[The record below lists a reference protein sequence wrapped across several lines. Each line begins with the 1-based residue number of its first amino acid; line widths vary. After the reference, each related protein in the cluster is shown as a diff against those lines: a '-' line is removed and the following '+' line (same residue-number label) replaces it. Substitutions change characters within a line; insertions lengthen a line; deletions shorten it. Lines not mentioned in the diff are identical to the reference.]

1 MAEYW
6 KTAKDDLYNYP
17 LRTRKLPMSENSDI
31 TPEDADWLKELRSTF
46 ERDDSF
52 NEFKLRI
59 ALPSSSDAFTGKTDI
74 RSREV
79 TNQRADEMDEFL
91 TVAVAPYGLKLFHQL
106 IGEVLKEFPS
116 ETVARVGGIKDW
128 KGPAKSIKAE
138 FLAEMRAALFK
149 GLGFLETSVVR
160 KGAPGGNESQGQTAL
175 AKEQLRETSKGR
187 AQQHEPSP
195 IDSREQWQ
203 KQEAERFEADGLA
216 LRCFAVKHMV
226 ALYNKA
232 VDRARAYDRR
242 YKSQHFG
249 RIVDG
254 KYQCD
259 YEKIRLGPEW
269 NAIKGPSYGYEGFCL
284 EKNLQLDGTL
294 SYEVVRRR
302 QPTVGNYAMFILN
315 GMAKEKTPEAVVGAM
330 MGGVIAS
337 MIAVATRR
345 PYANSMSRDE
355 AMQLEVGRHLT
366 DILSKRPPNGPPG
379 GLGGPPFDPPPPPA
393 PPSSSSALGPK
404 GTGISGAD
412 VADDSSSEMVP
423 NKTKRG
429 GSGPT
434 KVVAIETAKGAEIDK
449 LTSFVTKDFPASKED
464 ENVLEPA
471 NIEFGEGSSDLH
483 ETTEQTAISTALNA
497 ESDRPRFEYLDET
510 ALKTIERLQKEK
522 QPCELPVDLGC
533 EGEKAQQTTKKNRHT
548 FCGMDLDKPIV
559 RPHGPKIVPREPNS
573 SKVVESC
580 DPPKIDT
587 EAIKRAMKHG
597 ACSER
602 LDRGKNRDIVR

>member
-74 RSREV
+74 RKREV

-91 TVAVAPYGLKLFHQL
+91 NVAVAPYGLKLFHQL
-106 IGEVLKEFPS
+106 IGEVLKEIPS

-149 GLGFLETSVVR
+149 GLGFLETSATK
-160 KGAPGGNESQGQTAL
+160 KGAPGGNEIHGQTAL
-175 AKEQLRETSKGR
+175 AKEQLRETPKER

-232 VDRARAYDRR
+232 LDRARAYDRR

-254 KYQCD
+254 KYQRD

-294 SYEVVRRR
+294 SYDVVRRR

-379 GLGGPPFDPPPPPA
+379 GPGGHSRNDDNRSGPPLAVVPVVP
-393 PPSSSSALGPK
+393 GPTRAA
-404 GTGISGAD
+404 GTGGNATEGLNPSPPQEE
-412 VADDSSSEMVP
+412 SRP
-423 NKTKRG
+423 G
-429 GSGPT
+429 GSA
-434 KVVAIETAKGAEIDK
+434 VRGA
-449 LTSFVTKDFPASKED
+449 TSTKDLSSYQVQYKDPSAGRDKD
-464 ENVLEPA
+464 R
-471 NIEFGEGSSDLH
+471 NI
-483 ETTEQTAISTALNA
+483 T
-497 ESDRPRFEYLDET
+497 R
-510 ALKTIERLQKEK
+510 
-522 QPCELPVDLGC
+522 
-533 EGEKAQQTTKKNRHT
+533 
-548 FCGMDLDKPIV
+548 
-559 RPHGPKIVPREPNS
+559 
-573 SKVVESC
+573 
-580 DPPKIDT
+580 
-587 EAIKRAMKHG
+587 
-597 ACSER
+597 
-602 LDRGKNRDIVR
+602 